1 MINFHESTK
10 VFLCSEAIDMRL
22 SFDGLAGMVTSYFS
36 MNPTCGHLF
45 VFFSRRR
52 DRMKLLFWDR
62 EGFVLYYKRLE
73 RGTFSW
79 LDDLDL
85 NDGGEIDVSDFA
97 VILAGVNPIISRDP
111 NKGKKTHPMPPRVP
125 PLQLV

>member
-1 MINFHESTK
+1 MIEIHGSTR
-10 VFLCSEAIDMRL
+10 VFLCSQAIDMRL
-22 SFDGLAGMVTSYFS
+22 GFDGLAGMVKSYFS
-36 MNPTCGHLF
+36 MNATCGHLF

-62 EGFVLYYKRLE
+62 DGFALYYKRLE
-73 RGTFSW
+73 RGNFSW

-85 NDGGEIDVSDFA
+85 DDGGEMDASDFA
-97 VILAGVNPIISRDP
+97 VILAGVNPVIAPDP
-111 NKGKKTHPMPPRVP
+111 RREKKTNLVPPRVP